1 MSENPSNAPLTFEQ
15 LLAMH
20 STPAET
26 PPAAVEPETVEPEV
40 VEPEVA
46 SEITGAKTFAELAE
60 TFGIDLEEPATVPAQ
75 EDPLVEPEEAP
86 EPELTF
92 EMSPNLIKEPQ
103 TNSIILDIADPLLSG
118 EIITESGEVVRTG
131 SIELPILTNTGSIP
145 VVTLPEDRSTDDQ
158 VTKDFADNYVT
169 SIAPVRASGVM
180 NSRARESV
188 LPLKTRRGEGQTV
201 LLAVTSIL
209 MVTVGAL
216 VLAAWMLGI
225 FNRPLGTN

>member
-1 MSENPSNAPLTFEQ
+1 MTETPSDKPTGAPLTFEQ

-20 STPAET
+20 STPAE
-26 PPAAVEPETVEPEV
+26 PAQPEPVATEPEVVAPEV
-40 VEPEVA
+40 VEPEVL
-46 SEITGAKTFAELAE
+46 SEITSAKTFAELAE
-60 TFGIDLEEPATVPAQ
+60 TFGIDLAEPAA
-75 EDPLVEPEEAP
+75 EPEPEA

-92 EMSPNLIKEPQ
+92 DMSPNLIKEPQ
-103 TNSIILDIADPLLSG
+103 TNSIVLEITDPLLSG

-145 VVTLPEDRSTDDQ
+145 VITIAEDRTADEQ
-158 VTKDFADNYVT
+158 VKADFADNYVT

>member
-1 MSENPSNAPLTFEQ
+1 MTDNQSGAPLSFEQ

-26 PPAAVEPETVEPEV
+26 PQPAQTPESVEPEV
-40 VEPEVA
+40 V

-60 TFGIDLEEPATVPAQ
+60 TFGIRLEEPAQVVESEPQ
-75 EDPLVEPEEAP
+75 VVESEPET
-86 EPELTF
+86 ELSF
-92 EMSPNLIKEPQ
+92 ELSPNLIKEPQ
-103 TNSIILDIADPLLSG
+103 TNSIVLDIADPLISG

-145 VVTLPEDRSTDDQ
+145 VITLPEDRSADDQ
-158 VTKDFADNYVT
+158 VKQDFADNYVT